1 MPARRFWML
10 LNNQLTICILISPQC
25 DESSAV
31 SFTTA
36 QRERESATYR
46 QRNVAAETC
55 RRHSIDGAMV
65 TQSQRSNLGSVSAD
79 RFHPYRRQFSN
90 GGVATGCLAPG
101 PPGSHPFICL
111 REVEAPDSFTDTYT
125 STSEEQ
131 TCWDPYNGSFQASRL
146 MV

>member
-1 MPARRFWML
+1 ML

-25 DESSAV
+25 DDNSSV

-36 QRERESATYR
+36 QREKESATYR
-46 QRNVAAETC
+46 QRNAAAETC

-90 GGVATGCLAPG
+90 GGVATGWLAPG
-101 PPGSHPFICL
+101 PPGSHPFISL
-111 REVEAPDSFTDTYT
+111 GEVESPDSFTDT

-131 TCWDPYNGSFQASRL
+131 TCWDTYNGSFQASRL